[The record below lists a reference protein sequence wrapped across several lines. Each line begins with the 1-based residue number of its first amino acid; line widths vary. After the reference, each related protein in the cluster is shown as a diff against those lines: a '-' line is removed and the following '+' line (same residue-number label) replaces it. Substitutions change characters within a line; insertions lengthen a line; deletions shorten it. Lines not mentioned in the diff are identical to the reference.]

1 MSGYYPK
8 IADVLATQRLP
19 RACECRMAA
28 FLSLVFLTQPQTPFV
43 PNGSSEL
50 CISTY
55 RPVAAGPINL
65 RAS

>member
-19 RACECRMAA
+19 RAYECHMVA
-28 FLSLVFLTQPQTPFV
+28 FLSVFFLIQPQTPFV
-43 PNGSSEL
+43 PNVSSEL

-65 RAS
+65 RES